1 MPAFREN
8 SECVISSSLH
18 HPLYHKPR
26 WMSFA
31 FQLAPQPR
39 LLIGL
44 IMQLHLPTFSQLITS
59 LLRSTP
65 DLRTS
70 LAFLSQFHVPFY
82 APQLFLFFPC
92 IMSKCVFIFSHNLAH
107 MECVPTR
114 RVKCHGPHSPLAV
127 IRSGCSVY
135 PRHVST
141 NAASS
146 APSTT
151 RSAAQLTPILSLRS
165 PFPSPRS
172 ISHSHLARPKLT
184 IATCHIATRHE
195 QGHLPLAG
203 ADRAYIAHSKC
214 APAP

>member
-1 MPAFREN
+1 MPAFQEN

-59 LLRSTP
+59 LLCSTP

-70 LAFLSQFHVPFY
+70 LAFLSQFHIPFY

-92 IMSKCVFIFSHNLAH
+92 IMSKCMFIFSHNLAH
-107 MECVPTR
+107 MECVPTCW
-114 RVKCHGPHSPLAV
+114 VKCHGPHSPSA
-127 IRSGCSVY
+127 IIHSGCLMY
-135 PRHVST
+135 PHHVST

-151 RSAAQLTPILSLRS
+151 
-165 PFPSPRS
+165 
-172 ISHSHLARPKLT
+172 
-184 IATCHIATRHE
+184 
-195 QGHLPLAG
+195 
-203 ADRAYIAHSKC
+203 
-214 APAP
+214 